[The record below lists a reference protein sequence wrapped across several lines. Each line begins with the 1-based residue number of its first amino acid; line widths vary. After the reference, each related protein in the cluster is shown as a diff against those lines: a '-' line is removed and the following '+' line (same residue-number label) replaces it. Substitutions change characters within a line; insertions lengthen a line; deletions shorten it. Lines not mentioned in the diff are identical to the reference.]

1 MNDGIIQSNIS
12 QDWKLVR
19 VEDVIVKE
27 RLRNY
32 DEDHINRIRRSFQ
45 ELGGQLQL
53 QPIVLDDRMILIDGA
68 HRLEAANREGW
79 EFISALVWTGV
90 TEEDRPL
97 LEAEA
102 NIVRK
107 DFSPVELERIWKEHY
122 EPATRARAEQN
133 KSAGVALETSPDLI
147 GITNKVP
154 AVVVSKVARETV
166 GRDIDW
172 LNKVTDVRALA
183 DSTTAPEELKAAA
196 TRGVEKLSKPGAKV
210 DPIHKELLK
219 LQEAFGKRNQA
230 PTERRAEA
238 LEKTLDRQVTEST
251 LLAEKYSGDLGSELV
266 EAAGVVPA
274 GGESVRAIRVALTHA
289 LAGAISVEC
298 RTSENVSAA
307 LATIGGEVVELLN
320 LLTVKQL
327 GLEA

>member
-1 MNDGIIQSNIS
+1 MNDGIIQTPIQ

-19 VEDVIVKE
+19 VADVIVKE
-27 RLRNY
+27 RLRDY
-32 DEDHINRIRRSFQ
+32 DEDHINRIRRSFR

-53 QPIVLDDRMILIDGA
+53 QPIVLDERMILIDGA
-68 HRLEAANREGW
+68 HRLDAASREGW
-79 EFISALVWTGV
+79 EFISALIWTGV
-90 TEEDRPL
+90 TEEDRPI

-122 EPATRARAEQN
+122 EPAAKVRAERHKQ
-133 KSAGVALETSPDLI
+133 AGL
-147 GITNKVP
+147 KVGAEAP
-154 AVVVSKVARETV
+154 VHGNTVDGKAQSIVMVARETI
-166 GRDIDW
+166 GKDIDW

-183 DSTTAPEELKAAA
+183 ESTTAPVELKAVAE
-196 TRGVEKLSKPGAKV
+196 RGIEKLSKPGAKV
-210 DPIHKELLK
+210 DPVHKELLR
-219 LQEAFGKRNQA
+219 LQDAFSKKGQA

-238 LEKTLDRQVTEST
+238 LERTLDKQVTEST
-251 LLAEKYSGDLGSELV
+251 LLAEKYSGELGSDLV

-289 LAGAISVEC
+289 LAGAIIVEC
-298 RTSENVSAA
+298 RTSENPASA
-307 LATIGGEVVELLN
+307 LRPIGQEVVDLLN
-320 LLTVKQL
+320 MLTTKQL

>member
-1 MNDGIIQSNIS
+1 MNDGIIQTPIQ

-19 VEDVIVKE
+19 LDDVIVKE
-27 RLRNY
+27 RLRAH
-32 DEDHINRIRRSFQ
+32 DEDHVNRIRRSFQ

-53 QPIVLDDRMILIDGA
+53 QPIVLDERMILIDGA
-68 HRLEAANREGW
+68 HRLEAASREGW
-79 EFISALVWTGV
+79 EFISALIWTGV
-90 TEEDRPL
+90 TEEDRPI

-122 EPATRARAEQN
+122 EPAARQRARANQMN
-133 KSAGVALETSPDLI
+133 LGVRAGETPIHGNTVDR
-147 GITNKVP
+147 GP
-154 AVVVSKVARETV
+154 AIVTVARETI

-183 DSTTAPEELKAAA
+183 ESKTAPQELKAAA
-196 TRGVEKLSKPGAKV
+196 ERGIEKLSKPGAKV
-210 DPIHKELLK
+210 DPVHKELLK
-219 LQEAFGKRNQA
+219 LKEAFNKKGQA

-238 LEKTLDRQVTEST
+238 LEKTLDKQVTEST
-251 LLAEKYSGDLGSELV
+251 LLAEKYSGELGSDLV

-289 LAGAISVEC
+289 LAGAIAVEC
-298 RTSENVSAA
+298 RASQDATAA
-307 LATIGGEVVELLN
+307 LGTVGQEVFELLN
-320 LLTVKQL
+320 MLTVKQL
-327 GLEA
+327 GLGA

>member
-1 MNDGIIQSNIS
+1 MNDGIIQSKIS

-27 RLRNY
+27 RLRDY

-122 EPATRARAEQN
+122 EPATRAKAHANRAATQVN
-133 KSAGVALETSPDLI
+133 GVEIPVIGNTNNRET
-147 GITNKVP
+147 V
-154 AVVVSKVARETV
+154 AVSKVARETV

-183 DSTTAPEELKAAA
+183 ESTTAPEELKAAA

-210 DPIHKELLK
+210 APVHKELLK

-289 LAGAISVEC
+289 LAGAITVEC
-298 RTSENVSAA
+298 RTSENLSAA
-307 LATIGGEVVELLN
+307 LGSIGGEVVDLLN
-320 LLTVKQL
+320 QLTVKQL

>member
-1 MNDGIIQSNIS
+1 MNDGIIQTPIQ

-27 RLRNY
+27 RLRDY
-32 DEDHINRIRRSFQ
+32 DEDHINRIRRSFR

-53 QPIVLDDRMILIDGA
+53 QPIVLDERMILIDGA
-68 HRLEAANREGW
+68 HRLEAASREGW
-79 EFISALVWTGV
+79 EFISALIWTGV
-90 TEEDRPL
+90 TEEDRPI

-122 EPATRARAEQN
+122 EPATRAKARKTQVKNLRRGDDFPVTGNTGNGEI
-133 KSAGVALETSPDLI
+133 VA
-147 GITNKVP
+147 
-154 AVVVSKVARETV
+154 VSKVARETV

-183 DSTTAPEELKAAA
+183 ESTTAPVELRAAA
-196 TRGVEKLSKPGAKV
+196 ERGIEKLSKPGAKV
-210 DPIHKELLK
+210 DPVHKELLR
-219 LQEAFGKRNQA
+219 LQDAFSKKGQA

-238 LEKTLDRQVTEST
+238 LEKTLDKQVTEST
-251 LLAEKYSGDLGSELV
+251 LLAEKYSGELGSDLV

-289 LAGAISVEC
+289 LAGAIIVEC
-298 RTSENVSAA
+298 RTSENPAAA
-307 LATIGGEVVELLN
+307 LRPIGQEVVDLLN
-320 LLTVKQL
+320 MLTTKQL

>member
-1 MNDGIIQSNIS
+1 MNDGIIQSKIS

-79 EFISALVWTGV
+79 EFISALIWTGV

-107 DFSPVELERIWKEHY
+107 DFSPIELERIWKEHY
-122 EPATRARAEQN
+122 EPAAKQRAERSKHSGLKVGEEIPVHGN
-133 KSAGVALETSPDLI
+133 TVDGETRTVVAQ
-147 GITNKVP
+147 
-154 AVVVSKVARETV
+154 ARETV

-219 LQEAFGKRNQA
+219 LQEAYGKRNQA
-230 PTERRAEA
+230 PTERRAAA

-307 LATIGGEVVELLN
+307 LATIGGEVVDLLN
-320 LLTVKQL
+320 FLTVKQL

>member
-1 MNDGIIQSNIS
+1 MNDGIIQTPIQ

-27 RLRNY
+27 RLRDY
-32 DEDHINRIRRSFQ
+32 DEDHINRIRRSFR

-53 QPIVLDDRMILIDGA
+53 QPIVLDERMILIDGA
-68 HRLEAANREGW
+68 HRLEAASREGW
-79 EFISALVWTGV
+79 EFISALIWTGV
-90 TEEDRPL
+90 TEEDRPI

-122 EPATRARAEQN
+122 EPTTRAKALANQAATQV
-133 KSAGVALETSPDLI
+133 KGVDFPVTGNTGNRET
-147 GITNKVP
+147 V
-154 AVVVSKVARETV
+154 AVSKVARETV

-183 DSTTAPEELKAAA
+183 ESTTAPVELKAAA
-196 TRGVEKLSKPGAKV
+196 ERGIEKLSKPGAKV
-210 DPIHKELLK
+210 DPVHKELLK
-219 LQEAFGKRNQA
+219 LQEAFNKKGQA

-238 LEKTLDRQVTEST
+238 LEKTLDKQVTEST
-251 LLAEKYSGDLGSELV
+251 LLAEKYSGDLGSDLV

-274 GGESVRAIRVALTHA
+274 GGESVRAIRIALTHA
-289 LAGAISVEC
+289 LAGAITVEC
-298 RTSENVSAA
+298 RTSENPAAA
-307 LATIGGEVVELLN
+307 LRPIGQEVVDLLN
-320 LLTVKQL
+320 MLTMKQL

>member
-1 MNDGIIQSNIS
+1 MNDGIIQTPIQ

-27 RLRNY
+27 RLRDY
-32 DEDHINRIRRSFQ
+32 DEDHINRIRRSFR

-53 QPIVLDDRMILIDGA
+53 QPIVLDERMILIDGA
-68 HRLEAANREGW
+68 HRLEAASREGW
-79 EFISALVWTGV
+79 EFISALIWTGV
-90 TEEDRPL
+90 TEEDRPI

-122 EPATRARAEQN
+122 EPAARVKAKANQMN
-133 KSAGVALETSPDLI
+133 LPNASSVLP
-147 GITNKVP
+147 ITGNTGNREGQSLV
-154 AVVVSKVARETV
+154 KVAKETV

-183 DSTTAPEELKAAA
+183 ESTTAPVELKAAA
-196 TRGVEKLSKPGAKV
+196 ERGIEKLSKPGAKV
-210 DPIHKELLK
+210 DPVHKELLK
-219 LQEAFGKRNQA
+219 LQEAFNKKGQA

-238 LEKTLDRQVTEST
+238 LEKTLDKQVTEST
-251 LLAEKYSGDLGSELV
+251 LLAEKYSGDLGSDLV

-274 GGESVRAIRVALTHA
+274 GGESVRAIRIALTHA
-289 LAGAISVEC
+289 LAGAITVEC
-298 RTSENVSAA
+298 RTSENPAAA
-307 LATIGGEVVELLN
+307 LRPIGQEVVDLLN
-320 LLTVKQL
+320 MLTMKQL